1 MQGVEIQ
8 DYARQMFQSMGP
20 KAIAEAAK
28 KARELEE
35 QGKRQ
40 DASTWREIEA
50 SLKTM
55 AGPHQS

>member
-1 MQGVEIQ
+1 MQGVEVQ
-8 DYARQMFQSMGP
+8 DYARQMFQTMGP

-35 QGKRQ
+35 QGKEK

-55 AGPHQS
+55 SGPHQS

>member
-1 MQGVEIQ
+1 MQGVELQ
-8 DYARQMFQSMGP
+8 DYARQLFQSMGP

-35 QGKRQ
+35 QGKAQ

-50 SLKTM
+50 TLKTM
-55 AGPHQS
+55 SGPHQS

>member
-8 DYARQMFQSMGP
+8 DYARQMFETLGP

-35 QGKRQ
+35 QGKAA

-55 AGPHQS
+55 SGPHQS